1 MDIENESDHDDYTP
15 KRNNNIISTSAD
27 VSNIHIKRRASK
39 APLVVFDVTRSDR
52 LKVKTQGYKGSSC
65 KGSSCFCC
73 STQTPTLSMRVIRS
87 LGKDFCKIKPMNLS
101 DEALQ
106 CKPSIK
112 RAVRKISK
120 ASKQGKS
127 LNDDKATKKN
137 KKK

>member
-1 MDIENESDHDDYTP
+1 
-15 KRNNNIISTSAD
+15 
-27 VSNIHIKRRASK
+27 
-39 APLVVFDVTRSDR
+39 
-52 LKVKTQGYKGSSC
+52 
-65 KGSSCFCC
+65 
-73 STQTPTLSMRVIRS
+73 
-87 LGKDFCKIKPMNLS
+87 MNLS

-120 ASKQGKS
+120 ASRQGKS